1 MFYWKLLKKLCV
13 QCSSIHVFMCFQYF
27 FCPKVKKLNP
37 YLQVSHRK
45 VKNRPLGG
53 RVEPLIRVP
62 TLETFHTSFL
72 YQVELFSFL
81 LANYRATP
89 R

>member
-1 MFYWKLLKKLCV
+1 MLFV
-13 QCSSIHVFMCFQYF
+13 
-27 FCPKVKKLNP
+27 FCPKVKKLIP
-37 YLQVSHRK
+37 HLQVSYRK
-45 VKNRPLGG
+45 VKGIVHLAVGL
-53 RVEPLIRVP
+53 EPLIRAFA
-62 TLETFHTSFL
+62 LETFHTSFL

>member
-1 MFYWKLLKKLCV
+1 MLFV
-13 QCSSIHVFMCFQYF
+13 

-37 YLQVSHRK
+37 YLQVSRRK

-53 RVEPLIRVP
+53 GVEPLIRAFA
-62 TLETFHTSFL
+62 LETFHTSFL

-81 LANYRATP
+81 LANYRANP
-89 R
+89 C